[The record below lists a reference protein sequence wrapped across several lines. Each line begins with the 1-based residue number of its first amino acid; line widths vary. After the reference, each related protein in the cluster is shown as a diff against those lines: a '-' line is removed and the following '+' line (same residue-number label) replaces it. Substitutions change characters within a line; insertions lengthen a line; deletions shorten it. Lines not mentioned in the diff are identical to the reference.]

1 MMKLNDAPTV
11 FPESF
16 ATRIDLITAWG
27 DDPSRQQ
34 LARLCAATV
43 ALCLDLGKP
52 PPKYN
57 NATGEIMAYGAVA
70 MDWLVG
76 QGIAPTAIYKHGP
89 PLVEKIAESI
99 PTEAEVDDAA
109 AGFPDGEDSTK

>member
-1 MMKLNDAPTV
+1 MKLDKAPV
-11 FPESF
+11 KLPKSF
-16 ATRIDLITAWG
+16 TTRIDLLTTWG
-27 DDPSRQQ
+27 DDPTRQQ

-57 NATGEIMAYGAVA
+57 NATGEIMAYGAAA
-70 MDWLVG
+70 MDWLID
-76 QGIAPTAIYKHGP
+76 QGVAPTTIYKHGP
-89 PLVEKIAESI
+89 ALVEKIAESI
-99 PTEAEVDDAA
+99 PTEAEVDDKA